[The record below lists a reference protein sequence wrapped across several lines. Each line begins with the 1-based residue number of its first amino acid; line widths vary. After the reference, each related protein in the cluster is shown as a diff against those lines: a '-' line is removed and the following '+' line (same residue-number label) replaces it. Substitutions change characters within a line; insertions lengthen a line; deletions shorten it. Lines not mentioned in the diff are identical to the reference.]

1 MQREREKKKKKRNLL
16 VFIKFNPWD
25 TKVPTV
31 KETPNYG
38 DVFDVRKDRNVL
50 SRTLGL
56 DNCLFTHKEHLY
68 AANQPSSLVL
78 D

>member
-1 MQREREKKKKKRNLL
+1 MEREKKTGILL

-25 TKVPTV
+25 TKVPAV
-31 KETPNYG
+31 KETPNYS
-38 DVFDVRKDRNVL
+38 DVFEVSTDRNVL